1 MPICCVY
8 RRLFIIASL
17 TIDFDFI
24 GVEPENNLKE
34 LDMAF
39 YPNRQLTNL
48 ASSITVFA
56 ITIGLVVAQS
66 ATQKSLAQT
75 SLGNGAGASTVNAL
89 LAGLK
94 TVAPGFTFTYSPVG
108 SGAGLTA
115 FFTQTAPSGTPSPI
129 SFAASDDP
137 VAATQTVRG
146 GRGYVQVPVIGV
158 GITLAYN
165 SAGLT
170 VPAGGIKL
178 SRASYCG
185 ILNGSI
191 TNWNAPSISTDNGRQ
206 IALNVPIKVV
216 RRSDSS
222 GSTFVLTSHLN
233 TACKPAATTGIPA
246 ANVWNRGAGTTV
258 SWPSTFIAASGGGG
272 VATAIASTRGA
283 IGYVDS
289 ATRLS
294 KNLPAAVLRNKAG
307 NYIAPSTAAITDALL
322 GGTIVKYGT
331 NNKLVRID
339 NLNDPTRAGAYPIST
354 ASYLLFY
361 SDATIVNAFK
371 TFITSAFGS
380 AGDAK
385 ATSLGYAPLPASI
398 KTASRGV
405 F

>member
-1 MPICCVY
+1 
-8 RRLFIIASL
+8 
-17 TIDFDFI
+17 
-24 GVEPENNLKE
+24 
-34 LDMAF
+34 MAF
-39 YPNRQLTNL
+39 YSNRRLNHL
-48 ASSITVFA
+48 VSSVSVFA
-56 ITIGLVVAQS
+56 ITIGLVASQS

-75 SLGNGAGASTVNAL
+75 ATLGNGAGASTVNAL
-89 LAGLK
+89 FTGLQ

-108 SGAGLTA
+108 SGKGLDA
-115 FFTQTAPSGTPSPI
+115 FFTQTPPAGTPSPI
-129 SFAASDDP
+129 TFAASDDP
-137 VAATQTVRG
+137 VAGTEKVTG

-165 SAGLT
+165 TTGLT

-191 TNWNAPSISTDNGRQ
+191 TNWSDKSISADNGRV
-206 IALNVPIKVV
+206 IAGNVPIKVV

-233 TACKPAATTGIPA
+233 TACKAAATPGIPSA
-246 ANVWNRGAGTTV
+246 YVWNRGAGTTV
-258 SWPSTFIAASGGGG
+258 TWPTAFIGATGGGA
-272 VATAIASTRGA
+272 VAKAIASTPGA

-294 KNLPAAVLRNKAG
+294 NNLPAAVLRNKAG
-307 NYIAPSTAAITDALL
+307 NYTSPTPASITEAIL
-322 GGTIVKYGT
+322 GGTVVKYGT
-331 NNKLVRID
+331 NNKLIKIE
-339 NLNDPTRAGAYPIST
+339 NLNDPTRPNAYPIST

-361 SDATIVNAFK
+361 SDANIANSFK
-371 TFITSAFGS
+371 TFINSAFGS

-385 ATSLGYAPLPASI
+385 ATSLGYAPLPDTI
-398 KTASRGV
+398 KTTSKGV